1 MINMAN
7 KEIREDFQNEVYRIK
22 SLDRYGSAAELLLGA
37 IIFRC
42 YQLKIY
48 SYRESLVD
56 GCPLL
61 LVQEESVLLHKS
73 ARVASF

>member
-1 MINMAN
+1 M
-7 KEIREDFQNEVYRIK
+7 V
-22 SLDRYGSAAELLLGA
+22 LLGA
-37 IIFRC
+37 IIFRY

-48 SYRESLVD
+48 GYRESLVD

-73 ARVASF
+73 ARAASF